1 MGAASPINPL
11 LDMSQASA
19 FPQIVESKITN
30 MRTASPDHDR
40 SLHASIVG
48 DAYLKGAE
56 TRPGVRTE
64 KANST
69 TPGGVKDNQ
78 AQ

>member
-30 MRTASPDHDR
+30 ARAASPDHDR

-56 TRPGVRTE
+56 TRPGAHAE
-64 KANST
+64 KVNPTAA
-69 TPGGVKDNQ
+69 GGVMDNQ